1 MSHRTLANG
10 SQLVAPVPKRLSCDR
25 RLVSLLQ
32 PDSMQA
38 EQFRCLRYSL
48 LRTVEGGHC
57 NVIGISSPERGS
69 GRTTTAINL
78 AAALEETGIFRVLLV
93 DADLRGAAVADRL
106 ALGNVDG
113 GLDAALLDWNLGLQ
127 ELVARQPESYGF
139 NVLPTAP
146 RPELAHRLLATPRFG
161 MLMVEARQAYD
172 FVIVDTPPLMPAS
185 DCHAMAPWLDGFVI
199 VVAADKTPRGALE
212 DCLNAMS
219 PEQVLGLV
227 FVGDDNLEI
236 PRGDQRARNSR
247 TPNGY
252 A

>member
-1 MSHRTLANG
+1 
-10 SQLVAPVPKRLSCDR
+10 
-25 RLVSLLQ
+25 LVSLLQ
-32 PDSMQA
+32 PESMQA
-38 EQFRCLRYSL
+38 EQFRRLRYSL
-48 LRTVEGGHC
+48 LRTVDSGHC
-57 NVIGISSPERGS
+57 NVIGVTSPERGS

-93 DADLRGAAVADRL
+93 DADLRGAAVAERL
-106 ALGNVDG
+106 ALGNVTGD
-113 GLDAALLDWNLGLQ
+113 GLDSALLDWNLGLQ
-127 ELVARQPESYGF
+127 QLVARRTENYGF

-146 RPELAHRLLATPRFG
+146 RPEMAHRLLATPRFG
-161 MLMVEARQAYD
+161 MLMVEARQSYD

-219 PEQVLGLV
+219 LEQVLGLV
-227 FVGDDNLEI
+227 FVGDDTPDTLSHGNH
-236 PRGDQRARNSR
+236 RALNTR
-247 TPNGY
+247 TSNGY